1 MAEDPKDG
9 QAGSGGGETKRTVL
23 VAGAANVFVA
33 VIKAVAGVL
42 TGSSAMLAESAHSVA
57 DTLNQVFLLTSI
69 KKASKPADAEHPF
82 GYGQER
88 YFWSLLAAFGIFVLG
103 AGFSIFE
110 GILALGRSSDAGSPL
125 IAYIV
130 LLVAGAAETTSF
142 LKAYRQMHAEAK
154 RDHTDLIEHVKTS
167 ADTTVKAALFEDSA
181 AVIGLLL
188 AAIGIALRQL
198 TGSGVYDGAASI
210 AIGVLLII
218 VAVRLG
224 LDNRDLLIGRAA
236 DKRDLA
242 AIRRVIETSDG
253 VDDLI
258 ELLTMHLGPDNLIV
272 AARVA
277 LADGLSANNAEDLAD
292 RIDHRLREQVP
303 EVSHV
308 FIDPTPREAERHE
321 RAAERQRATA
331 RDRANDGQE
340 TPSSQAS

>member
-1 MAEDPKDG
+1 MANEPSAPRSE
-9 QAGSGGGETKRTVL
+9 AGSETKRTVL
-23 VAGAANVFVA
+23 VAGAANLVVA

-57 DTLNQVFLLTSI
+57 DTLNQAFLLTSI
-69 KKASKPADAEHPF
+69 KKASKPADEEHPF
-82 GYGQER
+82 GYGQDR

-110 GILALGRSSDAGSPL
+110 GILALGRSSEEGSPL

-130 LLVAGAAETTSF
+130 LLLAGAAESISF
-142 LKAYRQMHAEAK
+142 IKAYRQMHAEASQEK
-154 RDHTDLIEHVKTS
+154 TDLIEHVKTS

-181 AVIGLLL
+181 ALIGLVL
-188 AAIGIALRQL
+188 AAMGIGLSQL
-198 TGSGVYDGAASI
+198 TGSGVYDGAASV

-224 LDNRDLLIGRAA
+224 MDNRELLIGRAA

-242 AIRRVIETSDG
+242 AIREIIESTHG
-253 VDDLI
+253 IDDLH

-272 AARVA
+272 AARVS
-277 LADGLSANNAEDLAD
+277 LADSLSSDDAEDLAD
-292 RIDHRLREQVP
+292 RVDRRLSEQVP

-308 FIDPTPREAERHE
+308 FIDPTPREAERRE
-321 RAAERQRATA
+321 RAQKRERIAERE
-331 RDRANDGQE
+331 RDSRHAQPFGNH
-340 TPSSQAS
+340 